1 MLVEGLLVYL
11 AVVTL
16 YFLHYFLGNI
26 LVDRPIIVGTIV
38 GLVLGDMQT
47 GIIVGASYE
56 LIFLGAV
63 NAGGVVPAN
72 TAIGTSIG
80 VALTILTGMDYE
92 ASLAVAVP
100 AGLLGASLTTLM
112 YTLRAMLN
120 PYVNK
125 LVEKADY
132 KAIERFV
139 FIQGIGSYLVLMLP
153 VFLVV
158 AFGSEYVSAVIEWLP
173 EFVTGGMSVASGM
186 LAAVGFGM
194 LLKLVWSKQ
203 LAVYFFVGYFLAA
216 YLKLPVLGVALAGA
230 LYVIVL
236 FFDKQE
242 KASMPKFAVEGATE
256 VASEEEDLFN
266 D

>member
-1 MLVEGLLVYL
+1 MVLEGLLVYIS
-11 AVVTL
+11 VVVL

-38 GLVLGDMQT
+38 GLVLGDLQT

-63 NAGGVVPAN
+63 NAGGVVPSN

-92 ASLAVAVP
+92 ASLAIAVP
-100 AGLLGASLTTLM
+100 AATLGASLTTLM
-112 YTLRAMLN
+112 YTLRSMMN
-120 PYVNK
+120 PYVEG

-132 KAIERFV
+132 KKIERFV
-139 FIQGIGSYLVLMLP
+139 FIQGIVSYLVLMIP

-158 AFGSEYVSAVIEWLP
+158 AFGGDIVNDVVAWLP
-173 EFVTGGMSVASGM
+173 SYVTGGLSVASGM

-194 LLKLVWSKQ
+194 LLKLVWTKS
-203 LAVYFFVGYFLAA
+203 LAVYFFVGYLLSA
-216 YLKLPVLGVALAGA
+216 YLGLPILGVALAGA
-230 LYVIVL
+230 LYVIIL
-236 FFDKQE
+236 FIDNKEQQN
-242 KASMPKFAVEGATE
+242 KIVSNIVGT
-256 VASEEEDLFN
+256 VEEEGELFN